1 MCPSLRNRVGS
12 PCNAALR
19 HLTCAR
25 SRSPGGRSH
34 PASHVLGSAPPSAT
48 NQAPPAPRRVYV
60 TGVTKNPDSACVTQ
74 QARNLSFELE
84 ERQPPLRFLVRDRDS
99 KFTRSFDEVFRTEN
113 AEVILTPIRSPRANA
128 FAERWVEVRSE
139 CMD

>member
-1 MCPSLRNRVGS
+1 
-12 PCNAALR
+12 
-19 HLTCAR
+19 
-25 SRSPGGRSH
+25 
-34 PASHVLGSAPPSAT
+34 
-48 NQAPPAPRRVYV
+48 VYV